1 MASGYRS
8 SIQLFTED
16 ESVCSDKYYRDVG
29 NIESAGFSYTKFKVT
44 KEVGDG
50 AVWLVY
56 SEPNYGRAGGGVGS
70 SVFAYPDQL
79 YVAIAGF
86 AIKSI
91 QAFDITQPCICLFEH
106 SQYRG
111 NKLAIAQSVED
122 IRKFFPPGEV
132 AGLSSAIATSGKWSV
147 YTKPGYN
154 GPHQDVDALGGSQ
167 SVPLFQTLND
177 KVQSIQLVI
186 ASP

>member
-1 MASGYRS
+1 MASGYHS
-8 SIQLFTED
+8 SIQLFNED
-16 ESVCSDKYYRDVG
+16 ESLYSDRYYRDVG
-29 NIESAGFSYTKFKVT
+29 NVESSGFSYTKFKVT
-44 KEVGDG
+44 KESGDG

-79 YVAIAGF
+79 YVVSAGF

-111 NKLAIAQSVED
+111 NKMAIDQSVED
-122 IRKFFPPGEV
+122 IRKFFPPGEI

-167 SVPLFQTLND
+167 SVPIFQLLND
-177 KVQSIQLVI
+177 KVQSVRLVI
-186 ASP
+186 AS